1 MRGAVQLMT
10 MHKAK
15 GLEFD
20 LTLVVLER
28 GWGRSLKLDSAKGP
42 RLRSGGE
49 AGARWV
55 MELPS
60 QEVCDAIPELAAEM
74 QKVKREASLANLCLH
89 YVAATRARQAL
100 WVVVPPA
107 KEAKSRG
114 GKKPKEHSD
123 GEA

>member
-1 MRGAVQLMT
+1 MAGQGIGGVGR
-10 MHKAK
+10 
-15 GLEFD
+15 LE
-20 LTLVVLER
+20 L
-28 GWGRSLKLDSAKGP
+28 A
-42 RLRSGGE
+42 
-49 AGARWV
+49 A
-55 MELPS
+55 
-60 QEVCDAIPELAAEM
+60 QEVCDAVPELAAEM

-114 GKKPKEHSD
+114 GKKPKEDSD